1 MVENIV
7 VVDSSGNE
15 KNYEVVAMFNHEN
28 HKYLAY
34 KDPLNSENTI
44 IARYEN
50 ENNTF
55 KIHPISDKEFNDMK
69 EFLDTEIFGGIDD

>member
-15 KNYEVVAMFNHEN
+15 KNYEVVAMFNYEDQ
-28 HKYLAY
+28 KYLAY
-34 KDPLNSENTI
+34 KDSVNEVDTI

-50 ENNTF
+50 ENNIF
-55 KIHPISDKEFNDMK
+55 KIHPISAKEFNDMK
-69 EFLDTEIFGGIDD
+69 EFLDTEIFGEIDD